1 MFKEVEMKLKMSIVL
16 GLLVVFI
23 SGCAS
28 GPTPQEGWYPK
39 LTRFD
44 EVSQHAVLPKEQGA
58 MIVDSRHAARK
69 YNKGHIPTAVNIPE
83 RLFDKLTDKLP
94 ADKSAL

>member
-1 MFKEVEMKLKMSIVL
+1 MKLKMSIVL

-44 EVSQHAVLPKEQGA
+44 EVSQEVGFAKELGA
-58 MIVDSRHAARK
+58 MTVGYTHAARK